1 MSILILTHGD
11 LGRELLTAA
20 RTIAGDLP
28 DAATLCLEWDDT
40 PEQADEKLAAAI
52 QSLTQAAARNGGGER
67 GGVLILTDLY
77 GSTPTNAALKHL
89 APGRIEVL
97 TGVNLPMVVRLACAH
112 RRDLEVGE
120 LAHWLQ
126 KKGRDA
132 VCVASDRIGS
142 RSRPPH
148 PTSIAPCAEDEA

>member
-1 MSILILTHGD
+1 MSILILTHGE

-20 RTIAGDLP
+20 RTIAGNLP
-28 DAATLCLEWDDT
+28 DAATLCLDWQDT
-40 PEQADEKLAAAI
+40 PEQAERKLGEAIQDLTEAAAK
-52 QSLTQAAARNGGGER
+52 NGGGEQ

-89 APGRIEVL
+89 DPGRVEVL

-112 RRDLEVGE
+112 RRDLGVDE

-132 VCVASDRIGS
+132 VCVASDRTGP
-142 RSRPPH
+142 RQRPH
-148 PTSIAPCAEDEA
+148 PSSVEPFSEGEG

>member
-20 RTIAGDLP
+20 RTIVGDLP
-28 DAATLCLEWDDT
+28 DADALCLDWNDT
-40 PEQADEKLAAAI
+40 PEQAAEKLTGAI
-52 QSLTQAAARNGGGER
+52 QRLTRAAVRNGGGER

-89 APGRIEVL
+89 EPGRIEVL

-112 RRDLEVGE
+112 RRDLGVGE

-132 VCVASDRIGS
+132 ICVASDRLGS
-142 RSRPPH
+142 PSRPH
-148 PTSIAPCAEDEA
+148 PISLNPCAEDEA